1 MNRAELIVAKDDRF
15 LFVLKGA
22 KSWIEERAIAYRK
35 AGFDI
40 IIKEVI
46 KCES

>member
-1 MNRAELIVAKDDRF
+1 MNRAELIVAKNDRF
-15 LFVLKGA
+15 LFVLKGKA
-22 KSWIEERAIAYRK
+22 EWIKERAIAYRN

-40 IIKEVI
+40 IIKEVV